1 MVYIEPIMQQMKFHS
16 AIGHIFYNNST
27 IGHIFYNNGYSNVFQ
42 IKIMV
47 ILHVKDHLQHQ
58 R

>member
-1 MVYIEPIMQQMKFHS
+1 MFGIEVLMVYIEPIMQQMKFHS
-16 AIGHIFYNNST
+16 A